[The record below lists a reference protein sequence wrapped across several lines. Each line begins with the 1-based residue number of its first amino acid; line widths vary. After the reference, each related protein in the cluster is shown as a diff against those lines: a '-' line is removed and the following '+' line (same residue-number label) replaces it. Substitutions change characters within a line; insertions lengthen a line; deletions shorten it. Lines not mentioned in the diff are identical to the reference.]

1 MLAVISIHVQ
11 DIVTTYDF
19 KKGIVAVFSVHVD
32 GIGTS
37 SNNQQKNF
45 SNYLAHNKSP
55 WSREDNHRRQ
65 KSPTQRMSHCFHNSP
80 YYKVLWRWEKRKQKS
95 IYLDF
100 YHLVIFKFLKI
111 LVRYQMCE
119 TYTHL
124 NLKKMILLF
133 LFKIEHHISL

>member
-1 MLAVISIHVQ
+1 MVSEQV
-11 DIVTTYDF
+11 VTTNRRTSVITLLTINPREAGKTTTGDRNPQLNACPIVF
-19 KKGIVAVFSVHVD
+19 TTHLTTRSFEGERKVVSKVVFFEKK
-32 GIGTS
+32 
-37 SNNQQKNF
+37 
-45 SNYLAHNKSP
+45 
-55 WSREDNHRRQ
+55 
-65 KSPTQRMSHCFHNSP
+65 
-80 YYKVLWRWEKRKQKS
+80 KS

-111 LVRYQMCE
+111 LVTYQMCE

>member
-1 MLAVISIHVQ
+1 MTTRMLAVISIHVQ
-11 DIVTTYDF
+11 DIVTTYDL
-19 KKGIVAVFSVHVD
+19 KNGIVAVFSVYVD

-80 YYKVLWRWEKRKQKS
+80 YYKVLWRWEKSCIKSGVFRKKQINLFS
-95 IYLDF
+95 
-100 YHLVIFKFLKI
+100 VRFLSPCHFQI
-111 LVRYQMCE
+111 SENPRYVSNVWNI
-119 TYTHL
+119 HP
-124 NLKKMILLF
+124 
-133 LFKIEHHISL
+133 S